1 MADNLA
7 AIKNADYKIIGSAP
21 SVNKT
26 QVGNAVVPIP
36 YPVQEDLSSALEPA
50 KDVNFNSDPVYL
62 FNSNSSKVTGDGAGK
77 LGGVVSGTVEAK
89 SEPIQSS
96 SSVLINGQPL
106 IRDGDLQNMQGGNT
120 IGKVTKGGA
129 GSGAKISDDGKIV
142 KDEKGF
148 LDGAYES
155 SGAGKLVDDV
165 KSGDLADK
173 AEQAVNDNIQNTKD
187 ILNEQ
192 SKRLDELT
200 DAYNKGGTEELYDQA
215 IQSANREIQE
225 AKDVASAVGEKL
237 GNIPDEIGQWSDE
250 VGVKLDKSLDA
261 IKNGNL
267 QYGFGMMAGTAAT
280 AVLDVVNPLKKIKW
294 FAKLEDVAVDAKK
307 KAMVK
312 SKNTKTDDGK
322 DGGKVEGDEGKK
334 KCRKIVVD
342 MDCGPAKNGRAYP
355 ENVPNPSMNMKT
367 NPENWLVRNG
377 CRVETQNKI
386 DSFVD
391 EYEDAGSMPDKV
403 VQAASRALGISPAK
417 TKAMSGEK
425 FKSEYDKV
433 NKSLNQQ
440 KKNPLNMHHIKP
452 SWAGGDE
459 SGENMVPLTHADHT
473 ATGSGTHGWWNE
485 KLKDEKDTINNKMKK
500 CKAKNEKLK
509 DKKQKDCTVG
519 TKDIPKGEGGIC
531 NLSKCLRK
539 NHVAL
544 IIRYT
549 CNKEGA

>member
-7 AIKNADYKIIGSAP
+7 ARKNADYKIIGSAP

-148 LDGAYES
+148 LDGADES

-280 AVLDVVNPLKKIKW
+280 AVVDVVNPLKKIKW
-294 FAKLEDVAVDAKK
+294 FAKIEDVAVDSKK
-307 KAMVK
+307 TAMAK
-312 SKNTKTDDGK
+312 SKNTQSDGGK
-322 DGGKVEGDEGKK
+322 DGGKIERSGKNGNNKEDLECGEGGTYGKLKNKNAQSVDMERDHVPSGGALK
-334 KCRKIVVD
+334 KRALDLNRGKELTSTQKRKI
-342 MDCGPAKNGRAYP
+342 
-355 ENVPNPSMNMKT
+355 EN
-367 NPENWLVRNG
+367 
-377 CRVETQNKI
+377 I
-386 DSFVD
+386 
-391 EYEDAGSMPDKV
+391 AH
-403 VQAASRALGISPAK
+403 ALA
-417 TKAMSGEK
+417 
-425 FKSEYDKV
+425 
-433 NKSLNQQ
+433 
-440 KKNPLNMHHIKP
+440 
-452 SWAGGDE
+452 
-459 SGENMVPLTHADHT
+459 
-473 ATGSGTHGWWNE
+473 
-485 KLKDEKDTINNKMKK
+485 
-500 CKAKNEKLK
+500 
-509 DKKQKDCTVG
+509 
-519 TKDIPKGEGGIC
+519 IPKGIHASHSPTFAG
-531 NLSKCLRK
+531 R
-539 NHVAL
+539 
-544 IIRYT
+544 
-549 CNKEGA
+549 NKEVMRKKDAANLQKAAIRDLRAVKKGLDPDCRKKYEKYAKKIREITNKEYDDMLVKALG